1 MKHKTRE
8 SWLRAM
14 AELIYKE
21 VLTLKIIRSLPLQII
36 KGNALEGGS
45 MTRVPLSKVQISCA
59 YAPNMR
65 VGQVV
70 KEDTVDAKV
79 RAIGTCFYA
88 RKVKDEDGKVI
99 ASFDTNI
106 FITPRENDPVTVTEI
121 LIHEL
126 IHPITKGHG
135 HKGSFK
141 TLCETVGLRLTPGGN
156 GHTSAMP
163 LLQDKIKGMAKKL
176 GKYPHKKWVPSAQYK
191 KQTTRMFKMTSLGV
205 MCEPA
210 EGFKNSWV
218 ATPFTCRVSRLAMS
232 AGFPMD
238 PDGKSMF
245 LEVTKDELE
254 QLCLHPVTPDEYK
267 NHTMQLPSGGRG
279 ISEDA
284 YKLTQM
290 VGVDLIKSGVA
301 DNVLTRDENAVMFEI
316 ACMAN
321 SSCGM
326 WASELVNDNHSWFT
340 NKEIKDMMP
349 WNEAYTMQVLRSLKE
364 KDVIAYDMI
373 DMGDEGP
380 KHHGFVNVYLSDS
393 DDGKVEKSSAY
404 KVMKSYDGLDPHRA
418 NPFMIESGASSPC
431 PQGPVGHAKQD
442 HHGWHYVWSVHFS
455 SQGWLL
461 VPHLEACGVAIP
473 SDADGCKESGR
484 VLFDNG
490 FSCEKHYNEMRTL
503 EVANQEIE
511 SYIEF
516 CPDPRPELEWK
527 KSERIETEN
536 ILESLSPDEGGPVD
550 GKDWIQ
556 ELNETE
562 KGEV

>member
-1 MKHKTRE
+1 MGWPKGHSLEGANQMKHKSRE
-8 SWLRAM
+8 DWLRAM
-14 AELIYKE
+14 ADLIYKNI
-21 VLTLKIIRSLPLQII
+21 LTLKVIRSLPMQMI

-59 YAPNMR
+59 YSPNMR

-70 KEDTVDAKV
+70 KSGTVDAKV
-79 RAIGTCFYA
+79 RAIGQCFYA
-88 RKVKDEDGKVI
+88 RTVKDDDGNVI
-99 ASFDTNI
+99 ADFDTNI
-106 FITPRENDPVTVTEI
+106 FITPRENDPVVVTEI

-126 IHPITKGHG
+126 MHPITKGHG

-141 TLCETVGLRLTPGGN
+141 TLGKAIGLHLTPGGN
-156 GHTSAMP
+156 GHTSANP
-163 LLQDKIKGMAKKL
+163 ALVKQIKGLAKKL

-267 NHTMQLPSGGRG
+267 NHTMKLPSGGRG

-290 VGVDLIKSGVA
+290 VGVDLIKSSVA

-431 PQGPVGHAKQD
+431 PPSPTDETHKRFCPEFVSRSSDYSPEANRELNARAIEDLERERKVGQEQIARQTENSQD
-442 HHGWHYVWSVHFS
+442 HLTK
-455 SQGWLL
+455 QTLRMMT
-461 VPHLEACGVAIP
+461 HL
-473 SDADGCKESGR
+473 SDHI
-484 VLFDNG
+484 FMI
-490 FSCEKHYNEMRTL
+490 EKRIEDL
-503 EVANQEIE
+503 EIE
-511 SYIEF
+511 V
-516 CPDPRPELEWK
+516 
-527 KSERIETEN
+527 
-536 ILESLSPDEGGPVD
+536 ESLN
-550 GKDWIQ
+550 
-556 ELNETE
+556 NEA
-562 KGEV
+562 VRRI